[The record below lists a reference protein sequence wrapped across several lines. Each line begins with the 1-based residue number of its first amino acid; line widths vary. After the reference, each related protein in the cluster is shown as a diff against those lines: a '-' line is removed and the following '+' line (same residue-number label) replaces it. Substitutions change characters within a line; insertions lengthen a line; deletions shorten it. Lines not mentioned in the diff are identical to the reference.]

1 MSMVKLFVTLAGVIL
16 ASVLALAQSGPV
28 SNGVVKIGV
37 LGDMAG
43 LYQDTSGKGAVEAV
57 KLAVEDF
64 GGAVLGKPIEFVSA
78 DHQNKPDIASS
89 VARRWYDS
97 ENVDMIVD
105 MVGSASALAVTAVSN
120 DKHRIAM
127 VSNASATDISGKQCT
142 PYSTQYNF
150 DTYALA
156 KSTTNTLLKQGQ
168 DTFFFIT
175 ADYTFGH
182 NLENDVTRFVREGG
196 GRVLGSVKHPIGT
209 SDFSSYLLT
218 AQASGAKV
226 IALANASSDTINAI
240 KTAQAFNVTAKQ
252 KLAGMLIF
260 LSDIHAIGLQTAQGL
275 IFTDSFYWDMNDET
289 RAWSRRFFDR
299 VGRMPNNVHAADYSA
314 TLQYLKAVQAAGTD
328 NSDAVMATLKKI
340 PINDMYTKNSR
351 IREDGMLVHDLYLFQ
366 VKMPAESTGQ
376 WDYYKLL
383 ATIPADEAFRPL
395 SESACYLV
403 KSR

>member
-1 MSMVKLFVTLAGVIL
+1 MVKLLVTLAVVVL
-16 ASVLALAQSGPV
+16 ASGLASAQSGPV

-57 KLAVEDF
+57 KSAVEDF
-64 GGAVLGKPIEFVSA
+64 GGAVLGKPIEIVSA

-120 DKHRIAM
+120 DKRRIAM

-328 NSDAVMATLKKI
+328 NSDAVMATLKKT

-366 VKMPAESTGQ
+366 VKMPAESTGP

-403 KSR
+403 KPR

>member
-1 MSMVKLFVTLAGVIL
+1 MSMVRLFVTLAGVIL

-28 SNGVVKIGV
+28 SNGAVKIGV

-64 GGAVLGKPIEFVSA
+64 GGAVLGRPIEIVSA

-120 DKHRIAM
+120 DKRRIAM

-196 GRVLGSVKHPIGT
+196 GKVLGSVKHPIGT

-366 VKMPAESTGQ
+366 VKMPAESTGP

-403 KSR
+403 KPR

>member
-1 MSMVKLFVTLAGVIL
+1 M
-16 ASVLALAQSGPV
+16 
-28 SNGVVKIGV
+28 
-37 LGDMAG
+37 
-43 LYQDTSGKGAVEAV
+43 
-57 KLAVEDF
+57 
-64 GGAVLGKPIEFVSA
+64 
-78 DHQNKPDIASS
+78 
-89 VARRWYDS
+89 
-97 ENVDMIVD
+97 
-105 MVGSASALAVTAVSN
+105 
-120 DKHRIAM
+120 
-127 VSNASATDISGKQCT
+127 
-142 PYSTQYNF
+142 
-150 DTYALA
+150 
-156 KSTTNTLLKQGQ
+156 
-168 DTFFFIT
+168 
-175 ADYTFGH
+175 
-182 NLENDVTRFVREGG
+182 REGG

-275 IFTDSFYWDMNDET
+275 IFTDSFIWDMNDET

-366 VKMPAESTGQ
+366 VKMPAESTGP

-403 KSR
+403 KPR

>member
-1 MSMVKLFVTLAGVIL
+1 MVKLFVTLAGVIL

-28 SNGVVKIGV
+28 SNGAVKIGV

-64 GGAVLGKPIEFVSA
+64 GGAVLGKPIEIVSA

-120 DKHRIAM
+120 DKRRIAM

-340 PINDMYTKNSR
+340 PVNDMYTKNSR

-395 SESACYLV
+395 SESACHLV
-403 KSR
+403 KPR